1 MLITALYQKVSMK
14 IFALLLSLFYAAN
27 GAAAAPSTE
36 APIKSEQANMSF
48 VAIADSQV
56 STYLFSRY
64 KTFVSAA
71 QDIVNNAGSFDALC
85 FVGDIAENGLAEEFQ
100 LVYDG
105 IKDADCRF
113 ITATGNHDIRIRSY
127 KQSSK
132 RFADFTNALNGDEAM
147 EKMHYTQVVNGYKFI
162 VLGSDRT
169 EFEEAY
175 LSPEQLA
182 WLDSELAAES
192 GSGKPVF
199 VLCHQPLAY
208 THGLPDVWNSPIES
222 AGSVGAQSDEL
233 RAILGKYEN
242 VFLISGHEH
251 TGFGQYTYQEID
263 GFYSINLPSFGIT
276 NKDGEYNDPGT
287 GYVVEVYDDT
297 VVFKARDFGKG
308 IWLPDYDLAL
318 PIK

>member
-1 MLITALYQKVSMK
+1 MLLTALYQKISMK

-27 GAAAAPSTE
+27 GAAAAPSTA

-113 ITATGNHDIRIRSY
+113 ITVTGNHDIRLRSY

-162 VLGSDRT
+162 VLG
-169 EFEEAY
+169 
-175 LSPEQLA
+175 
-182 WLDSELAAES
+182 
-192 GSGKPVF
+192 
-199 VLCHQPLAY
+199 
-208 THGLPDVWNSPIES
+208 
-222 AGSVGAQSDEL
+222 
-233 RAILGKYEN
+233 
-242 VFLISGHEH
+242 
-251 TGFGQYTYQEID
+251 
-263 GFYSINLPSFGIT
+263 
-276 NKDGEYNDPGT
+276 
-287 GYVVEVYDDT
+287 
-297 VVFKARDFGKG
+297 
-308 IWLPDYDLAL
+308 
-318 PIK
+318 

>member
-27 GAAAAPSTE
+27 GAAAAPSTA

-192 GSGKPVF
+192 GSGKPAMSYSSSAISPSPTLTACPTF
-199 VLCHQPLAY
+199 GTAPL
-208 THGLPDVWNSPIES
+208 SPRAAS
-222 AGSVGAQSDEL
+222 AHRATSSEL
-233 RAILGKYEN
+233 SSANTRMCSLSPVTSIRA
-242 VFLISGHEH
+242 SA
-251 TGFGQYTYQEID
+251 
-263 GFYSINLPSFGIT
+263 SIHI
-276 NKDGEYNDPGT
+276 
-287 GYVVEVYDDT
+287 
-297 VVFKARDFGKG
+297 RR
-308 IWLPDYDLAL
+308 
-318 PIK
+318 

>member
-1 MLITALYQKVSMK
+1 MK

-27 GAAAAPSTE
+27 GAAAAPSTA

-169 EFEEAY
+169 EHGSTPSLRRRAAAASPYSSSAISPSPTLTACPTFGTAL
-175 LSPEQLA
+175 LS
-182 WLDSELAAES
+182 
-192 GSGKPVF
+192 
-199 VLCHQPLAY
+199 
-208 THGLPDVWNSPIES
+208 
-222 AGSVGAQSDEL
+222 L
-233 RAILGKYEN
+233 RAAS
-242 VFLISGHEH
+242 VRRATS
-251 TGFGQYTYQEID
+251 
-263 GFYSINLPSFGIT
+263 
-276 NKDGEYNDPGT
+276 
-287 GYVVEVYDDT
+287 
-297 VVFKARDFGKG
+297 
-308 IWLPDYDLAL
+308 
-318 PIK
+318 